1 MYSLVNVYDAWW
13 NGGCKYSL
21 DTVHDGLW
29 LGGCR

>member
-1 MYSLVNVYDAWW
+1 MYSLVKVYDAWW